1 MDSESPI
8 PELKIRRASREDALA
23 GDPLAEFHVFWFD
36 IIEADLT
43 AYRDVMDAATDERAL
58 QRHLTDNPILL
69 SQILDGGH
77 GRWCCRIK
85 TLADGRTRTSWSVI
99 VGQGLRG
106 NGCWPSCRRRYCAAP
121 ETVRVAC
128 S

>member
-85 TLADGRTRTSWSVI
+85 TLADGRTR
-99 VGQGLRG
+99 LRG
-106 NGCWPSCRRRYCAAP
+106 RSSLVRAYVGMGAGRAADAGIAQRP
-121 ETVRVAC
+121 KP
-128 S
+128 